1 MQQNPLVLQVN
12 MRGFYRVCFCSVAV
26 DVMPVLFLQVPCSMC
41 WSSLTSACGALWTMK
56 PYKSSVCWSRWDSTL
71 NSLWSVRKTR
81 TSSCH
86 VWEHFHTAFTLM
98 ANWSW
103 LGRGTWP
110 CWSLEQSTCVSKQ
123 MHKLHSYE
131 LSVTTCR
138 LSELVGGVYNFTIP
152 RAFQS
157 FG

>member
-1 MQQNPLVLQVN
+1 MLLL
-12 MRGFYRVCFCSVAV
+12 C
-26 DVMPVLFLQVPCSMC
+26 
-41 WSSLTSACGALWTMK
+41 
-56 PYKSSVCWSRWDSTL
+56 SRWRNACVVFTSPLLHVLIFSDVSMWGAVNHEAL
-71 NSLWSVRKTR
+71 QIKCVLEQMRLHSQLSLISAENSNQLL
-81 TSSCH
+81 SCCAS